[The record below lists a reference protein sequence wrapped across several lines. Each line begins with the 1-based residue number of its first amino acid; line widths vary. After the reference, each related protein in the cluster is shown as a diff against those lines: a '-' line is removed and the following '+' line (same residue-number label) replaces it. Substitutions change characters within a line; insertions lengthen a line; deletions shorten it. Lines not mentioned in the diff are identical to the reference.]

1 MSGAS
6 EALQQAAMSALAG
19 VAGIGRAYDAPPL
32 QAAVPY
38 ALVEADLESDW
49 SHKTGTGREVR
60 LAVTLFDK
68 GERPVRL
75 RRAAGE
81 AEAALE
87 SLGGDIGGWTLVS
100 MAYLRTRIVSEPR
113 IGWAGV
119 VEFRAR
125 LLAAS

>member
-1 MSGAS
+1 MSGAG

-32 QAAVPY
+32 QAAIPY
-38 ALVEADLESDW
+38 ALVEADLEADW
-49 SHKTGTGREVR
+49 SHKTGIGKEVR

-75 RRAAGE
+75 RRAAAE
-81 AEAALE
+81 AEAAIAP
-87 SLGGDIGGWTLVS
+87 LGGDVGGWLLVS
-100 MAYLRTRIVSEPR
+100 IRYLRTRIVAEPR
-113 IGWAGV
+113 IGWAAV
-119 VEFRAR
+119 IEFRAR